1 MLHLA
6 SPTRSSWIHEATA
19 DLETLLLDHAHCEK
33 KAAGTALNLMFRYSD
48 LPWLQ
53 RPLSELAREELE
65 HFELVVDVLEQ
76 RGLTFRK
83 LSAGKYGAR
92 LMAAVRKGEPQRL
105 LDTLICCS
113 LIEAR
118 SCERMKLLAGGLTE
132 IGETELGEFYRS
144 LLASEAR
151 HHTLYTRLAAHRFGR
166 DVVDARLTE
175 LAAHE
180 AEVLAELATLDQ
192 PMRMHS

>member
-6 SPTRSSWIHEATA
+6 APTRESWLGEATA
-19 DLETLLLDHAHCEK
+19 DPETLLLDHAHCEK
-33 KAAGTALNLMFRYSD
+33 KAAGTALNLMFRYAD
-48 LPWLQ
+48 QPFLQ

-65 HFELVVDVLEQ
+65 HFELVMDVLRD
-76 RGLTFRK
+76 RGWAFRK
-83 LSAGKYGAR
+83 LRAGGYGAR
-92 LMAAVRKGEPQRL
+92 LMEGVRRGEPQRL
-105 LDTLICCS
+105 LDTLLVCA

-118 SCERMKLLAGGLTE
+118 SCERMKLLSEGFLDTDP
-132 IGETELGEFYRS
+132 ELAELYRS

-151 HHTLYTRLAAHRFGR
+151 HFSLYTDLAAQRFGR
-166 DVVDARLTE
+166 DAVKERLPV

-180 AEVLAELATLDQ
+180 AAVLAGLAEEDR

>member
-1 MLHLA
+1 MLNLA
-6 SPTRSSWIHEATA
+6 APTRDSWVHEATA

-48 LPWLQ
+48 RVWLQ

-65 HFELVVDVLEQ
+65 HFELVVDLMEQ
-76 RGLTFRK
+76 RGVAFRK
-83 LSAGKYGAR
+83 LPAGKYGAR
-92 LMAAVRKGEPQRL
+92 LMASVRKGEPQRL
-105 LDTLICCS
+105 LDTLICCA

-118 SCERMKLLAGGLTE
+118 SCERMKLLAGALDDA
-132 IGETELGEFYRS
+132 GEPELAAFYSS

-151 HHTLYTRLAAHRFGR
+151 HHTLYTRLAATHFGR
-166 DVVDARLTE
+166 EAVSDRLQE
-175 LAAHE
+175 LAVHE
-180 AEVLAELATLDQ
+180 AQVLVDLAALDE

>member
-1 MLHLA
+1 MLNLA
-6 SPTRSSWIHEATA
+6 APTRDDWVTEATA

-65 HFELVVDVLEQ
+65 HFELVVNVIEA
-76 RGLTFRK
+76 RGWAFRK
-83 LSAGKYGAR
+83 LDAGKYGAR
-92 LMAAVRKGEPQRL
+92 LMGAVRKGEPQRL
-105 LDTLICCS
+105 LDTLVCCA

-118 SCERMKLLAGGLTE
+118 SCERMKLLAESLTE
-132 IGETELGEFYRS
+132 AGEPELAAFYGS

-151 HHTLYTRLAAHRFGR
+151 HHTLYTGLAAQRFGR
-166 DVVDARLTE
+166 PAVQARLE
-175 LAAHE
+175 ALAAHE
-180 AEVLAELATLDQ
+180 AEVLAELAAMDQ